1 MQKKK
6 EAAWLLFFFVPQ
18 RRKAPDLVF
27 RFFLLAP
34 IRPSVFLLS
43 LPVFFHSLFS
53 RLSSPA
59 PTSPL
64 RSLGPATEPTKSL
77 SRLSHVSA
85 PFLSSFP
92 PLEAKRGSGRA
103 NRIRHGVDPTR
114 HPGGGGRI
122 PAPIRRSL
130 ILCGRFAGSFAR
142 AARASSFVPPRL
154 RRPLASRRL
163 DEPSARAW
171 PRRRVG
177 IGSTGQIRRQ
187 MVGENPFGIKK
198 RGRP

>member
-1 MQKKK
+1 M
-6 EAAWLLFFFVPQ
+6 ASSFFCPR
-18 RRKAPDLVF
+18 RRKAPVAPALVL
-27 RFFLLAP
+27 RFFSFSRHPALRIFSSL
-34 IRPSVFLLS
+34 SVFF
-43 LPVFFHSLFS
+43 PPFFLD
-53 RLSSPA
+53 SPR
-59 PTSPL
+59 PPPPSPL

-163 DEPSARAW
+163 GEPSARAW

>member
-6 EAAWLLFFFVPQ
+6 KPHGFFFFPPAPQ
-18 RRKAPDLVF
+18 SAGRAGLGSPFFFLFAPSGPTYFFLPF
-27 RFFLLAP
+27 RFF
-34 IRPSVFLLS
+34 S
-43 LPVFFHSLFS
+43 SLFS

-59 PTSPL
+59 PISPL

-92 PLEAKRGSGRA
+92 PLEAKCGSGRA

-114 HPGGGGRI
+114 HPGGGRI

-163 DEPSARAW
+163 GEPSARAW